1 MTEFAPLLPLQ
12 GSNTPQTIH
21 ARPADDFPEDTS
33 PKGLTRKRLK
43 QELAC
48 DLAYTGGQVR
58 HMPPASS
65 GSSRNPNHTLT
76 FNFVNDHFLN
86 REAHEEAVAIVEG
99 WHPQPWKGQIWKG
112 VGKSNIERVWT
123 GPVHYDLIWNGY
135 EWLRSDAS
143 HSASVDPGAID
154 FNFPTPGMSELTA
167 GYERIAG
174 WGAKRVKAILIPTGT
189 GESTAPVKKPETL
202 YGPAKLKA
210 EKELNAAYV
219 LFMKDPIKQEDF
231 ANKLSAYVLGTR
243 SNAIYQELSERAE
256 MHIDGG
262 DILGEFLLRIMRWI
276 KNGKYAHE
284 GKIQNWLGYQWGN
297 YYLPEMQADIRNYLD
312 RTTYV
317 NQTDVGGGNDDE
329 DYEHQEHSEPIWR
342 IQKEQVARE
351 REGYYAPVSRDRI
364 FRRMN
369 APTQAIVR
377 MLCEGLSLREVAVNL
392 NISDRQLLRRRDVAK
407 EDGEAALSTILSTL
421 QACAD
426 EDQDSNVICIDA
438 SADYGGYVGDI
449 SACAAEESAF
459 EPLLSVPEAAKLLCI
474 HPKTLQALARSG
486 EVPCLR
492 MGKYWRFRASSLDAW
507 VENQLISDHQ
517 SRRVS

>member
-1 MTEFAPLLPLQ
+1 MTEFATLPPQ
-12 GSNTPQTIH
+12 GTDTHQTIH

-48 DLAYTGGQVR
+48 DVAYTAGQVR
-58 HMPPASS
+58 HMPPAPS
-65 GSSRNPNHTLT
+65 GSSRNPNHTLA

-99 WHPQPWKGQIWKG
+99 WLPQPWKGQVWKG

-123 GPVHYDLIWNGY
+123 GPVHHDLIWNGY

-143 HSASVDPGAID
+143 HSASVDPGAVD
-154 FNFPTPGMSELTA
+154 FNFPVPGMSELTA

-174 WGAKRVKAILIPTGT
+174 WGAKRVKAILIPRET
-189 GESTAPVKKPETL
+189 GESTAPVKKPKTL
-202 YGPAKLKA
+202 YGSAKLKA

-219 LFMKDPIKQEDF
+219 SFMKDPIKQEDF

-243 SNAIYQELSERAE
+243 SNAVYLELSERAE
-256 MHIDGG
+256 MHIGGG

-297 YYLPEMQADIRNYLD
+297 YYLPEMQTDIQNYLN

-317 NQTDVGGGNDDE
+317 NQTDVGGGDD
-329 DYEHQEHSEPIWR
+329 DKNYEHQEHSEPIWI
-342 IQKEQVARE
+342 IQKQQADRE
-351 REGYYAPVSRDRI
+351 YEGYYAPVSRDRI
-364 FRRMN
+364 FRQMN

-377 MLCEGLSLREVAVNL
+377 MLCEGMSRQEIAVNL
-392 NISDRQLLRRRDVAK
+392 DISERQLLRRLDKAVA
-407 EDGEAALSTILSTL
+407 GGAVLPSV

-426 EDQDSNVICIDA
+426 EDSNVVCIDA
-438 SADYGGYVGDI
+438 SEDYGGFVGDI
-449 SACAAEESAF
+449 QASADEESAF
-459 EPLLSVPEAAKLLCI
+459 EPLLGVPEAAKLLCI

-507 VENQLISDHQ
+507 VENRLISDHQ
-517 SRRVS
+517 SRRAS